1 MGKLITE
8 NSKNFIKDNFP
19 EVSIQETDIEII
31 FEGRFIINARKENFE
46 IHEAPLLRII
56 MNKDYPNILPVCY
69 DLNKKI
75 KYDHVFQ
82 NGSLCVSTLLDLAI
96 TLKDSVSI
104 QDYIDKFIIPYFLSY
119 RYWQKT
125 GKDLNGDRTHGA
137 KGIFESLR
145 EYLSCNLS
153 DEELKILLCWASK
166 SKKFKQC
173 VPKELQEKFK
183 IKYIIYVR
191 KLRTLGINYLR
202 LQYKNLLII
211 LKGDKIYEMQK
222 YFFT

>member
-1 MGKLITE
+1 MGNVTIE
-8 NSKNFIKDNFP
+8 NSKLFIKDNFP
-19 EVSIQETDIEII
+19 EVSIQETNTEII
-31 FEGRFIINARKENFE
+31 FEGRFILHAKKGTFE

-69 DLNKKI
+69 DLSNKI
-75 KYDHVFQ
+75 NYDHVFQ
-82 NGSLCVSTLLDLAI
+82 DGSLCVSTLLDLAI
-96 TLKDSVSI
+96 TLKDSISI

-125 GKDLNGDRTHGA
+125 GKDLNGDRSHGT

-153 DEELKILLCWASK
+153 DEELLILLCWASK

-173 VPKELQEKFK
+173 VPKQLQEKFK
-183 IKYIIYVR
+183 TKYIIYVR

-202 LQYKNLLII
+202 LQYQFLSITLINDS
-211 LKGDKIYEMQK
+211 KKR
-222 YFFT
+222 

>member
-69 DLNKKI
+69 DLSNKI
-75 KYDHVFQ
+75 NYDHVFQ
-82 NGSLCVSTLLDLAI
+82 DGSLCVSTLLDLAI

-125 GKDLNGDRTHGA
+125 GKDLNGDRSHGT

-145 EYLSCNLS
+145 EYLSCNFS

-166 SKKFKQC
+166 TKKCNQLSVNIERWFPCDHHQ
-173 VPKELQEKFK
+173 
-183 IKYIIYVR
+183 
-191 KLRTLGINYLR
+191 
-202 LQYKNLLII
+202 
-211 LKGDKIYEMQK
+211 
-222 YFFT
+222 

>member
-46 IHEAPLLRII
+46 IHEAPLLRIV

-69 DLNKKI
+69 DLSNKI
-75 KYDHVFQ
+75 NYDHVFQ
-82 NGSLCVSTLLDLAI
+82 DGSLCVSTLLDLAI
-96 TLKDSVSI
+96 TLKDSISI

-125 GKDLNGDRTHGA
+125 GKDLNGDRSHGT

-166 SKKFKQC
+166 TKKFKHC

-183 IKYIIYVR
+183 TKYIIYIH
-191 KLRTLGINYLR
+191 KLRILKINYLR
-202 LQYKNLLII
+202 LQYKILITT

>member
-96 TLKDSVSI
+96 TLKDSISI
-104 QDYIDKFIIPYFLSY
+104 QD
-119 RYWQKT
+119 
-125 GKDLNGDRTHGA
+125 
-137 KGIFESLR
+137 
-145 EYLSCNLS
+145 
-153 DEELKILLCWASK
+153 
-166 SKKFKQC
+166 
-173 VPKELQEKFK
+173 
-183 IKYIIYVR
+183 
-191 KLRTLGINYLR
+191 
-202 LQYKNLLII
+202 
-211 LKGDKIYEMQK
+211 
-222 YFFT
+222 

>member
-69 DLNKKI
+69 DLSNKI
-75 KYDHVFQ
+75 NYDHVFQ

-145 EYLSCNLS
+145 EYLSCNFS
-153 DEELKILLCWASK
+153 DEELLILLCWASK
-166 SKKFKQC
+166 TKKFKRYI
-173 VPKELQEKFK
+173 PKKLQEKFK

-211 LKGDKIYEMQK
+211 LKGEKIYEMQK